1 MSNVEYKEEDLY
13 LVIEFSKENAQLDF
27 QTLFEKGITGKFK
40 IKLEKVD
47 D

>member
-1 MSNVEYKEEDLY
+1 MSNVELKEEDLY
-13 LVIEFSKENAQLDF
+13 LVITFDEKNAQLDF
-27 QTLFEKGITGKFK
+27 QTLFDKGITGKFK